1 MTGRKNDTQTR
12 AKAAAARAS
21 VNAVAARGTKAA
33 ARDLPARK
41 SVTAGR
47 KAGKPQQEF

>member
-1 MTGRKNDTQTR
+1 MTRRKNDTQAR
-12 AKAAAARAS
+12 AKTTAGRGS

-41 SVTAGR
+41 TVTAGR

>member
-1 MTGRKNDTQTR
+1 MTGRKNDTQARPKT
-12 AKAAAARAS
+12 AAGRSGAT
-21 VNAVAARGTKAA
+21 AVAARGTKAA

-41 SVTAGR
+41 TVTAGR